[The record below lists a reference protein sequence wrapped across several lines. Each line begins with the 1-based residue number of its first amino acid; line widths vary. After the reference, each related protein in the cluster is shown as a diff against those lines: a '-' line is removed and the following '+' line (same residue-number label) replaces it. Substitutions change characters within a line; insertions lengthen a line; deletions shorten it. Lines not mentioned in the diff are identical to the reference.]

1 MLNDYLSSIQTL
13 ISDITNNVTEL
24 SYIDPNQVAVNF
36 KRSRENV
43 EEETWAEIT
52 GLDAET
58 TGAVQRREGRTER
71 HFASKSL
78 LLNGNP
84 VKYIIDFYVPAFL
97 KLSFKEKLST
107 VFHELYHIAP
117 KFDGNLRLF
126 KGKSYKHG
134 PSMERYDKY
143 MEYLVDKYLVKFEDS
158 EVLNFLKNNT
168 DELFTKTKEFV
179 IPKLPKPEPLLYRV
193 TWS

>member
-1 MLNDYLSSIQTL
+1 
-13 ISDITNNVTEL
+13 
-24 SYIDPNQVAVNF
+24 
-36 KRSRENV
+36 V
-43 EEETWAEIT
+43 EK
-52 GLDAET
+52 
-58 TGAVQRREGRTER
+58 
-71 HFASKSL
+71 HFASKSM

-84 VKYIIDFYVPAFL
+84 VKYIIDFYVPSFL
-97 KLSFKEKLST
+97 KLDLREKLTT

-143 MEYLVDKYLVKFEDS
+143 MEYLVDKYLSRIENS
-158 EVLNFLKNNT
+158 EVLDFLKNT
-168 DELFTKTKEFV
+168 AEELFSRTKET
-179 IPKLPKPEPLLYRV
+179 IMPKLPKPEPLLYRV